1 MEQENKE
8 MGMTLKEFDTKF
20 TLLTEIQE
28 DLAKALE
35 RTDRSNVFYN
45 GLKVADSIV
54 TDKKNKLC
62 AEAGAS
68 LVARRN
74 DKNRK
79 LLRETVKI

>member
-20 TLLTEIQE
+20 TLLTEIQD

-45 GLKVADSIV
+45 GKHY
-54 TDKKNKLC
+54 
-62 AEAGAS
+62 
-68 LVARRN
+68 
-74 DKNRK
+74 
-79 LLRETVKI
+79 

>member
-1 MEQENKE
+1 MDYNDDIFPIEGFRFNIEW
-8 MGMTLKEFDTKF
+8 L
-20 TLLTEIQE
+20 QE

-79 LLRETVKI
+79 LLRETVKR